1 MERVKQVANVAIY
14 YQKNK
19 EESTEQAVLHVN
31 ELIQQLETHHVIK
44 GVFLDTFNQSIE
56 LMELLNSPLS
66 ELDYIYLNKPL
77 ENEFDNELINQLT
90 RTEQFEIRYFNRV

>member
-14 YQKNK
+14 YQTNK
-19 EESTEQAVLHVN
+19 EESTEQAVLHIN
-31 ELIQQLETHHVIK
+31 ELIKQLETHHVIK

-77 ENEFDNELINQLT
+77 ENEFDNVLIIQLT
-90 RTEQFEIRYFNRV
+90 RTEQFEIRYFSQV

>member
-1 MERVKQVANVAIY
+1 MANVAIY

-44 GVFLDTFNQSIE
+44 GIFLDTFNQSIE

-90 RTEQFEIRYFNRV
+90 RTEKFEIRYFNRV

>member
-44 GVFLDTFNQSIE
+44 GIFLDTFNQSIE

-90 RTEQFEIRYFNRV
+90 RTEKFEIRYFNRV

>member
-1 MERVKQVANVAIY
+1 MANVAIY

>member
-1 MERVKQVANVAIY
+1 MERVKRVANVAIY